1 MLFRILKAD
10 MIKLRRS
17 PVWLAFLLMPFIP
30 AVLGTAN
37 YLANIEILQNGWY
50 SLWTQHTIFT
60 SYIFMPVMLG
70 VYCAYLM
77 RLEHVNNNWNKVLT
91 MPANPALF
99 FLSKVIM
106 ASVMLLFTGVW
117 IAVLFAVS
125 GRLAGISAPLPF
137 ELWQWILGGVLG
149 GMVMIS
155 MQLLLSFIIKSFAV
169 SVGVSLAGGLSGMV
183 CLSKG
188 FGHIYPY
195 SLMAYGMRANNSV
208 QSISVGDYGQFCA
221 VCAVYIA
228 LFAVIGG
235 LCVKNRGSRS

>member
-1 MLFRILKAD
+1 MLLRILKAD

-17 PVWLAFLLMPFIP
+17 PVWIVFLLMPFIP

-50 SLWTQHTIFT
+50 SLWTQHTLFT
-60 SYIFMPVMLG
+60 SYIFMPVTLG

-77 RLEHVNNNWNKVLT
+77 RLEHVNNNWNKVLA

-99 FLSKVIM
+99 FLSKVII
-106 ASVMLLFTGVW
+106 ASVMLFFTAVW
-117 IAVLFAVS
+117 IAVLFIVS
-125 GRLAGISAPLPF
+125 GRLTGISAPMPP

-155 MQLLLSFIIKSFAV
+155 MQMLLSFAVKSFALP
-169 SVGVSLAGGLSGMV
+169 VGISLAGGFSGMV

-195 SLMAYGMRANNSV
+195 SLMAYGMEANNNI
-208 QSISVGDYGQFCA
+208 QSISGGDYGQFCA
-221 VCAVYIA
+221 VCAVYIV
-228 LFAVIGG
+228 LFTVIGG